1 MKKEKREELKMKLKE
16 LNRDELI
23 EKTKSLVAEETR
35 LTAEILEYLREIEI
49 RALYLELGYSSLY
62 AFCIQVLGYS
72 EGAAYRRISAMR
84 LIKALPETKQALV
97 EGKLSLSTASQLH
110 GFFEN
115 ERKQN
120 AKSYEPEQKR
130 KILEQVQGRSKRECE
145 KVFAALSPCS
155 SKPEDSTRV
164 VAEDQ
169 YRISFVGDEVLL
181 QKLEKIKGLI
191 AHRNP
196 NPSYAELFNLMADLV
211 LKKIDPEKRPEK
223 KLEKNVEKSLET
235 SSEKN
240 EVKEEVKEEAA
251 TSLERWNP
259 KGHSSLTS
267 PARPKC
273 KESS

>member
-1 MKKEKREELKMKLKE
+1 
-16 LNRDELI
+16 
-23 EKTKSLVAEETR
+23 
-35 LTAEILEYLREIEI
+35 
-49 RALYLELGYSSLY
+49 
-62 AFCIQVLGYS
+62 
-72 EGAAYRRISAMR
+72 MR

-97 EGKLSLSTASQLH
+97 EGTLSLSTASQLH

-196 NPSYAELFNLMADLV
+196 NPSYAELFSIMADLV
-211 LKKIDPEKRPEK
+211 LKKIDP
-223 KLEKNVEKSLET
+223 EKSLET

-240 EVKEEVKEEAA
+240 EVKEEAS

-273 KESS
+273 KESSKQIVALQQTSTSRYIPAALKKAVWQEAQGRCTYTDPRTKHRCESTHMLEIDHALPLALGGQTELQNLRLVCRAHNQFLALQAFGKAKMQQFTLNTL